1 MIFDFRFAICDLNR
15 QSKIGN
21 RQSKIGNPQI
31 GNRQSAIE
39 NGSGCEDGM
48 KRYAGVGLVVLVAFA
63 LRVYQLDAVSLRGD
77 EAFTVVFVQRPWEGL
92 WRGISTIEPNP
103 PLMYLA
109 LRVWIAIAGASE
121 FVTRY
126 FSVFFGVLCVP
137 LVYRLV
143 RVMFT
148 EARLALVAAALV
160 AINPYQIW
168 HSQDVRNYTM
178 WPCLSLLALVF
189 LWQWWRG
196 EIRDWRLPASSVLR
210 RSSFVFRPS
219 SFVLRPLS
227 LYVLATLASLYTHY
241 YDTFILAAV
250 NVFVVS
256 SALVARRTSTL
267 ARWIG
272 AQGVLVA
279 LYAPWVLFGTNRIM
293 TYGEGSAESGVTLLD
308 VFRRTL
314 ASFVLSDTVPETF
327 KATLWLPLALVLVV
341 ILTTLWRQDRA
352 RASFLFLWI
361 AIPTLAQYIVS
372 IGRPLFLERYLNG
385 IASAYYVTFAIGL
398 WQLARLDMSRF
409 KQVASDRQQA
419 SASRLLPTAYWTR
432 LMLPGLLCFALAAYA
447 LYNYYFD
454 PTYAKAP
461 NWRALMQYIKDHRE
475 EGDFVIQ
482 NFTEM
487 SPYYYRDT
495 LPVMTIPKDF
505 WATPADEKTLRQLSN
520 DYRRLW
526 FIPASPDWWDPNEF
540 VETFLSHHTERVAEI
555 PLDTFRLQLYL
566 TPREFLPRMTR
577 VDARI
582 GAVKLVGYRV
592 HRARALHLALY
603 WQTETRLEKSWV
615 VFTHLVDAEG
625 RVVAQHDGVPA
636 FGRHPTTAW
645 QPGELIVDV
654 HTLRGDVA
662 PGTYTFVVGMYHADS
677 LTRAPAFNAQG
688 ARAPNDHIVLT
699 QITLP

>member
-1 MIFDFRFAICDLNR
+1 
-15 QSKIGN
+15 
-21 RQSKIGNPQI
+21 
-31 GNRQSAIE
+31 
-39 NGSGCEDGM
+39 M

-63 LRVYQLDAVSLRGD
+63 LRVYQLNAVSLRGD
-77 EAFTVVFVQRPWEGL
+77 EAFTVVFVQRTWEGL

-148 EARLALVAAALV
+148 ETRLALLAAALI

-178 WPCLSLLALVF
+178 WPCLSLLALIF
-189 LWQWWRG
+189 LWRWWTI
-196 EIRDWRLPASSVLR
+196 EMRDSRASS
-210 RSSFVFRPS
+210 SS
-219 SFVLRPLS
+219 VLRPLS

-241 YDTFILAAV
+241 YDTFVLAAE
-250 NVFVVS
+250 NVFVVT
-256 SALVARRTSTL
+256 SALLARRTSTL
-267 ARWIG
+267 ARWLG

-279 LYAPWVLFGTNRIM
+279 LYAPWVLFGTDRITM
-293 TYGEGSAESGVTLLD
+293 YGEPSAESGVSLPD

-314 ASFVLSDTVPETF
+314 ASFVLSDTIPEEF
-327 KATLWLPLALVLVV
+327 KTILWLPLALALMA
-341 ILTTLWRQDRA
+341 ILATLWRHDRA

-361 AIPTLAQYIVS
+361 AIPTVAQYIVS

-385 IASAYYVTFAIGL
+385 IAPAYYVTFAIGV
-398 WQLARLDMSRF
+398 WQLGMSHFTPR
-409 KQVASDRQQA
+409 
-419 SASRLLPTAYWTR
+419 ASRLTQYITR
-432 LMLPGLLCFALAAYA
+432 IISLIGLASFAALATYA

-454 PTYAKAP
+454 PAYAKAP

-487 SPYYYRDT
+487 SPYYYRDDVA
-495 LPVMTIPKDF
+495 VMTVPKEF
-505 WATPADEKTLRQLSN
+505 WAKPSDEKTLRQLSN

-526 FIPASPDWWDPNEF
+526 FIPASPGWWDPDEF
-540 VETFLSHHTERVAEI
+540 VETFLAHHAERVAEI
-555 PLDTFRLQLYL
+555 PIDIFRLQLYL
-566 TPREFLPRMTR
+566 TPREFLPKMTR
-577 VDARI
+577 VNARI
-582 GAVKLVGYRV
+582 GTTTLTGYRV
-592 HRARALHLALY
+592 EGARDLHLALY
-603 WQTETRLEKSWV
+603 WQTATRLEKSWT

-636 FGRHPTTAW
+636 FGRYPTTAW
-645 QPGELIVDV
+645 QPGELVVDV
-654 HTLRGDVA
+654 HTMRVDAA
-662 PGTYTFVVGMYHADS
+662 PGTYTLVAGMYDADT
-677 LTRAPAFNAQG
+677 LTRAPAFDAQG
-688 ARAPNDHIVLT
+688 TRAPNDQIVLT
-699 QITLP
+699 PITIP